1 MIANDDH
8 DQEEQRR
15 GGGDDG
21 DDDDENYNDASDYS
35 SPNYPHVHAELC
47 DHPWGKLWM
56 VLPMPCHLLP
66 LKLNTPLRGHRIL
79 YG

>member
-1 MIANDDH
+1 MLMIANDDH

-15 GGGDDG
+15 GGGGDAG
-21 DDDDENYNDASDYS
+21 DDNDENYNDASDYS
-35 SPNYPHVHAELC
+35 SPNYPHVHAQLC

-66 LKLNTPLRGHRIL
+66 LNTEHPFKRS
-79 YG
+79 